1 MKPRINID
9 SERSMVTVK
18 LEEDMSL
25 AEVREFLEE
34 LKAVVGKFNEGGVPF
49 SMLIDAES
57 KTFEDLNAVRE
68 LSQGLRGTLK
78 TCSIKRYAVYRPQNA
93 YLNDDEITQTENI
106 KNFLT
111 LDDARTWLLQAD

>member
-1 MKPRINID
+1 MKPKIDID

-18 LEEDMSL
+18 LEEDMSF

-68 LSQGLRGTLK
+68 LSQGIRATLEA
-78 TCSIKRYAVYRPQNA
+78 CDIKRFAVYRPQND
-93 YLNDDEITQTENI
+93 YPTDDELAQPDKF
-106 KNFLT
+106 KNFMNLE
-111 LDDARTWLLQAD
+111 DARTWIL